1 MSIASTIREK
11 WIVARKAR
19 KDTVA
24 ISMMTVLHSDVEKI
38 GKENN
43 REATDEEAVTVIRR
57 LLKSNAEMQKI
68 IANNTMYSSGLRVN
82 DVLDKTIHE
91 REILEDFLPK
101 QLTEPELNLI
111 IGQICMEVAATSLK
125 DMGRVM
131 KVLKERHGTAVNM
144 QLASAIVKGVL

>member
-43 REATDEEAVTVIRR
+43 RKATDEEAVIVIRR
-57 LLKSNAEMQKI
+57 LLKSNAEMQQI
-68 IANNTMYSSGLRVN
+68 LT
-82 DVLDKTIHE
+82 DVGDDLDVAKHE
-91 REILEDFLPK
+91 REILECFLPK

-111 IGQICMEVAATSLK
+111 IGQICIEVEATSLK

-131 KVLKERHGTAVNM
+131 RVLKERHGTAVTM
-144 QLASAIVKGVL
+144 QLASAITKRLLG

>member
-1 MSIASTIREK
+1 MAKSIASTIREK
-11 WIVARKAR
+11 WIVDRKAR

-24 ISMMTVLHSDVEKI
+24 INMMTVLHSDVEKI

-57 LLKSNAEMQKI
+57 LLKSNAEMQQI
-68 IANNTMYSSGLRVN
+68 LT
-82 DVLDKTIHE
+82 DVGDDLDVTKHE
-91 REILEDFLPK
+91 REILEYFLPK
-101 QLTEPELNLI
+101 QLTETELNLI

-131 KVLKERHGTAVNM
+131 KVLKEKHGTAVNM
-144 QLASAIVKGVL
+144 GMASAITKRSLG